1 MARGIT
7 VEDVWQAADELL
19 LEGQRPTI
27 ERVRQKIGRGSPN
40 TVSPHL
46 DAWFGRLGDR
56 LAPPSPVRLAI
67 PEQGDAP
74 EAWMVSAQQL
84 WAEARVLATQQ
95 VRAEIEAEIA
105 GQRHELSAKAVELD
119 DRQRD
124 LDAAETE
131 LNARAEGF
139 RQTLGLAEQQLSELR
154 LERERLLLRL
164 DSLQLERN
172 RLDEALQTLV
182 QQSTQERAQQQAR
195 SIEQERYWQMEV
207 ERSRERSRGQAQA
220 LELAQQ
226 ELGRLR
232 AEQLELRRIDEAEIN
247 RLQQALSRAEGAL
260 AAQHQLEQRQE
271 RGPVQRLKQRRIG
284 LKRL

>member
-56 LAPPSPVRLAI
+56 LAPPSPVRSAI

-154 LERERLLLRL
+154 LERERLLAQLEG
-164 DSLQLERN
+164 LQQERN
-172 RLDEALQTLV
+172 RLDEALQA
-182 QQSTQERAQQQAR
+182 QQQLSAQERALQQAR

-207 ERSRERSRGQAQA
+207 ERSRERARSLSQEVESVRLELNRVRAEHQERVRGDEMEIHRLELALSGAQA
-220 LELAQQ
+220 LLVAQQ
-226 ELGRLR
+226 KRE
-232 AEQLELRRIDEAEIN
+232 N
-247 RLQQALSRAEGAL
+247 
-260 AAQHQLEQRQE
+260 RQE
-271 RGPVQRLKQRRIG
+271 RDPIQRLKRRRNVIKG
-284 LKRL
+284 L